1 MGGAVVLGCSGAGGA
16 SMLALTVLQIT
27 EVLALSELSADINIL
42 LGWGFINTFQG
53 QYFWNIYLKK
63 F

>member
-16 SMLALTVLQIT
+16 IILLPTVLQIT

-42 LGWGFINTFQG
+42 LAVLSTLFRGTFFE
-53 QYFWNIYLKK
+53 YYI
-63 F
+63 